1 MDEEQKKHIAQLL
14 GQLKDADAGV
24 RMQAVEALGKLKVS
38 HPKIVE
44 TLQLVNE
51 NEPDVFVRQAI
62 QNALQNPAHAS
73 YVKPA
78 NAHSPLP
85 SASTSLATMTTE
97 QLLQEQ
103 ILMLQE
109 VNGNLIKLQAALQ
122 QQADYPAPVI
132 VKDFEMSVS
141 AMIGFALK
149 WLVASIPVGII
160 VGLFL
165 FFLSACTGGLLFR

>member
-44 TLQLVNE
+44 TLQLIQE

-73 YVKPA
+73 YVKSA
-78 NAHSPLP
+78 NAHSPRPL
-85 SASTSLATMTTE
+85 ANTSLSTMTTE

-109 VNGNLIKLQAALQ
+109 VNGNLVKLQAAL
-122 QQADYPAPVI
+122 
-132 VKDFEMSVS
+132 
-141 AMIGFALK
+141 
-149 WLVASIPVGII
+149 
-160 VGLFL
+160 
-165 FFLSACTGGLLFR
+165 